1 MKKTINIVY
10 TALSLL
16 LLSSCSDYLD
26 INPKGQLGENQLNNA
41 EAAENLVIA
50 AYSSLG
56 NENYNNKTNSLWP
69 YGDLR
74 SGDAYKGGAGTGDME
89 EWNLYETFV
98 SMRVDVGGLDQKWYR
113 QYVAISRA
121 NNALR
126 VINGLNVTDYPKK
139 EIRAAEMRFLRA
151 HYLFELKLLFKY
163 IPFVDETLEPEAYI
177 TVSNREFTDAE
188 QWNKIIDEFR
198 FAATTLPESNDGQ
211 KGRVNQYMAKA
222 YLAKALLYAAYEQ
235 NEQHEVT
242 GVNAQKLEEVVTLVQ
257 ELEGR
262 YDLSQDYA
270 FNFLCEYENGPES
283 IFAVQN
289 SLNDGTEF
297 GRLDWSAML
306 NYPMNSEYGCCGFH
320 QPSQNLV
327 NAFKTDTDGLPQFK
341 DFNNTDLST
350 AAQVKT
356 QHVDPRLLHTVAIV
370 GLPYKY
376 KADFIFQNS
385 WVRQM
390 ETYGNYM
397 SLKEVVLPDNP
408 CFKKVNPFMS
418 SSKNRDIIR
427 FDDVLLWKA
436 EALIELG
443 RPAEALPIINKIR
456 KRAAE
461 STFRLVDSQG
471 APTGQ
476 FKIAEYKD
484 GVNCAWTQSYA
495 REALRWERRLE
506 FAMEGFRF
514 FDLVRWG
521 IADTYVNGYLQK
533 EKTRRNYLA
542 ASVFKKNRDEYFPI
556 PLSQINFSKKLYI
569 QNFGWN

>member
-1 MKKTINIVY
+1 MKIKHHIIAS
-10 TALSLL
+10 ALGVLA
-16 LLSSCSDYLD
+16 LSSCESFLD
-26 INPKGQLGENQLNNA
+26 VNPRGKLGEDQLVTPQN
-41 EAAENLVIA
+41 AENLVIA

-74 SGDAYKGGAGTGDME
+74 SGDAYKGGAGTGDMG

-126 VINGLNVTDYPKK
+126 SINQLDEATYPKK
-139 EIRAAEMRFLRA
+139 TIRTAEMRFLRA
-151 HYLFELKLLFKY
+151 HYLFELKVLFKHVPY
-163 IPFVDETLEPEAYI
+163 VDETLLPEAYI
-177 TVSNREFTDAE
+177 EVSNREYPDAE
-188 QWNKIIDEFR
+188 LWEKIIGEFR
-198 FAATTLPESNDGQ
+198 FAATNLPPNNDNQ
-211 KGRVNQYMAKA
+211 LGRANQYMAKA

-235 NEQHEVT
+235 NDRHEVT
-242 GVNAQKLEEVVTLVQ
+242 DINEQKLAEVVTLVD
-257 ELEGR
+257 ELAGR
-262 YDLSQDYA
+262 YDLAEDFA
-270 FNFLCEYENGPES
+270 FNFLCEHENGPES

-289 SLNDGTEF
+289 SHNDGTEF

-306 NYPMNSEYGCCGFH
+306 NHPMNPEYGCCGFH

-327 NAFKTDTDGLPQFK
+327 NAFKTGSNGLPLFEA
-341 DFNNTDLST
+341 FNTTDMTT

-356 QHVDPRLLHTVAIV
+356 QTVDPRLLHTVAVV

-376 KADFIFQNS
+376 KPDFIFQNS
-385 WVRQM
+385 WIRQI

-397 SLKEVVLPDNP
+397 SLKEVVLYDNP
-408 CFKKVNPFMS
+408 CFRKVNPFMS

-427 FDDVLLWKA
+427 YDDALLWKA

-443 RPAEALPIINKIR
+443 RHTEALPIINRLRI
-456 KRAAE
+456 RAAA
-461 STFRLVDSQG
+461 STGRLVDNSG
-471 APTGQ
+471 APTGN
-476 FKIAEYKD
+476 FRIATYQD
-484 GVNCAWTQSYA
+484 GVNCNWTPAFA

-506 FAMEGFRF
+506 MAMEGFRF

-521 IADTYVNGYLQK
+521 IADSYVNQYLNA
-533 EKTRRNYLA
+533 EKAKRTYLA
-542 ASVFKKNRDEYFPI
+542 QAQFTKGRDEYFPI
-556 PLSQINFSKKLYI
+556 PLAQVNFSKKLYE
-569 QNFGWN
+569 QNTGWD

>member
-1 MKKTINIVY
+1 MKTSIYTIYV
-10 TALSLL
+10 ALFI
-16 LLSSCSDYLD
+16 LLSSGCSDYLD
-26 INPKGQLGENQLNNA
+26 VNPKGQLGENQLNNIQ
-41 EAAENLVIA
+41 AAENLVIA

-98 SMRVDVGGLDQKWYR
+98 SMRVDVAGLDQKWYR

-126 VINGLNVTDYPKK
+126 VINGLSSEEYPKK
-139 EIRAAEMRFLRA
+139 DIRAAEMRFLRA
-151 HYLFELKLLFKY
+151 HYMFELKILFKY
-163 IPFVDETLEPEAYI
+163 VPFVDENLTPEEYI

-188 QWNKIIDEFR
+188 QWAKIIDEFR
-198 FAATTLPESNDGQ
+198 LASEVLPESNDNQ
-211 KGRVNQYMAKA
+211 IGRANKYMAKA

-235 NEQHEVT
+235 NEEHQVIA
-242 GVNAQKLEEVVTLVQ
+242 VNSQKLEEVVALVE

-262 YDLSQDYA
+262 YELSQDFA

-283 IFAVQN
+283 VFAVQN

-306 NYPMNSEYGCCGFH
+306 NYPMNAEYGCCGFH

-327 NAFKTDTDGLPQFK
+327 NAFKTGADGLPQFTT
-341 DFNNTDLST
+341 FNENDLST

-356 QHVDPRLLHTVAIV
+356 QNVDPRLLHTVAMA

-385 WVRQM
+385 WVRQR

-397 SLKEVVLPDNP
+397 SLKEVVLYDNP

-427 FDDVLLWKA
+427 YDDVLLWKA

-443 RPAEALPIINKIR
+443 RQVQALPIINTLR
-456 KRAAE
+456 RRAGE
-461 STFRLVDSQG
+461 STFRLVDDQG
-471 APTGQ
+471 RPTGQ
-476 FKIAEYKD
+476 FKVTEYKD
-484 GVNCAWTQSYA
+484 GVNCTWTQSYA
-495 REALRWERRLE
+495 RQALRWERRLE
-506 FAMEGFRF
+506 LAMEGFRF

-521 IADTYVNGYLQK
+521 VADTYVNTYLQK
-533 EKTRRNYLA
+533 EKTRRNYLS
-542 ASVFKKNRDEYFPI
+542 ASVFKGSRDEYFPI